1 MQIDNISANIEA
13 KLHRLEQQLANLRD
27 ARERVEGDNQA
38 RAVIERDI
46 QVLLDTRAKL
56 IKSRDLAW
64 QVHQLGRES
73 QGQMHE
79 QGQLDRRYRRL
90 GLALIIF
97 SGVALIG
104 LLGIYLTLL

>member
-27 ARERVEGDNQA
+27 AHTRVESDPQA
-38 RAVIERDI
+38 QAVIDRDI

-64 QVHQLGRES
+64 QVHQLDQKTKTQTR
-73 QGQMHE
+73 
-79 QGQLDRRYRRL
+79 LDRRYQRL

-97 SGVALIG
+97 SGVALLG
-104 LLGIYLTLL
+104 LLGIYLTLF

>member
-27 ARERVEGDNQA
+27 AHARVERDIQA
-38 RAVIERDI
+38 QSLIERDI

-56 IKSRDLAW
+56 IRSRDLAW
-64 QVHQLGRES
+64 QVHQLDQKTKTQTR
-73 QGQMHE
+73 
-79 QGQLDRRYRRL
+79 LDRRYQRL

-97 SGVALIG
+97 SGVALVG
-104 LLGIYLTLL
+104 LLGVYLVLL

>member
-27 ARERVEGDNQA
+27 ALTRVDGDQQA
-38 RAVIERDI
+38 QAVIERDI

-56 IKSRDLAW
+56 IKSCDLAW
-64 QVHQLGRES
+64 QVHQLDQKTKTQNR
-73 QGQMHE
+73 
-79 QGQLDRRYRRL
+79 LDRRYQRL

-97 SGVALIG
+97 SGVALMG
-104 LLGIYLTLL
+104 LLGVYLTLL

>member
-27 ARERVEGDNQA
+27 AHARVEGDIQA
-38 RAVIERDI
+38 QSLIERDI

-56 IKSRDLAW
+56 IRSRDLAW
-64 QVHQLGRES
+64 QVHQLDQKTKTQTR
-73 QGQMHE
+73 
-79 QGQLDRRYRRL
+79 LDRRYQRL

-97 SGVALIG
+97 SGVALVG
-104 LLGIYLTLL
+104 LLGVYLVLL

>member
-27 ARERVEGDNQA
+27 AHTRVDGDPEAQ
-38 RAVIERDI
+38 AVIERDI

-64 QVHQLGRES
+64 QVHQLDQKTKTQTRLGK
-73 QGQMHE
+73 
-79 QGQLDRRYRRL
+79 RYQRL
-90 GLALIIF
+90 GLALIVF
-97 SGVALIG
+97 SGVALAG
-104 LLGIYLTLL
+104 LLGVYLTVL